1 MKKIFIIVILINLFG
16 FIPKAFSDMQWEDC
30 TEGLWGGQINR
41 MYILENEI
49 EMYSN
54 YSYSSNDSG
63 KSWTPRKYLLPFFKE
78 EEYWPITNITKY
90 KNRYLMSPYNY
101 RVDYISEDKKKLYGT
116 KTYGGPTPAYL
127 MDGFACDSSIILRF
141 YDSTLQKMRTYIT
154 QDEPQG
160 NEGNFHIVPI
170 PEENDFTD
178 TTYKRTCF
186 FINEGRI
193 IATVRREEFKPFKK
207 TYAYKFYYSTDWG
220 WSWKEIRASEVYGG
234 IMSVQYLSGKYYLFS
249 TTTIWRQDENGKYV
263 MCEDGEDGKFDYL
276 ENSFLIGYKDKIIA
290 SGLETGTHKYVLASS
305 TDGGKT
311 WERFGTSD
319 FKVKELLTI
328 GDKIIANTQS
338 FGVMIST
345 DDGQTWVESNKG
357 LYDSPNNYDASFM
370 KIWIDGNNA
379 YTVPRNL
386 NLRNTIMKSYDGG
399 RSWVK
404 KQVDT
409 SLGYCEFPN
418 YDYEYT
424 VALTKWGLYAMNR
437 GNNTT
442 YRSYDNGETWQ
453 FYSNG
458 SIFHDVRNIYERN
471 DTMFYF
477 YPDPP
482 YWIFYSLDTGRTQLI
497 YDATYRQRLPDRNG
511 HLLVVDGVYYVRDS
525 QNKLYKS
532 TDEGNN
538 WKLIESF
545 KMPNNEPTNK
555 IYWAIPSVGKLKIF
569 VTSQKG
575 GHVTKEDSLFITD
588 NFGEKWK
595 KISYPIDS
603 VTPGQWIEINGN
615 FYVLYNFYR
624 GFYIYEGYIYHT
636 SDDGETWEE
645 IAFAPERK
653 NIEILLQGG
662 DYLYANTIEG
672 LYRIY
677 SPPVSVKESK
687 TEEVILPIE
696 LYPSPARDIIYVKN
710 DYWGINE
717 VKVYDMLGRECA
729 VGRFNINQFDIS
741 NLQPGVYLAKFI
753 FPGNWSI
760 IKKFVKM

>member
-458 SIFHDVRNIYERN
+458 AIFHDKYNIYERN
-471 DTMFYF
+471 DTLFYCF
-477 YPDPP
+477 SWP
-482 YWIFYSLDTGRTQLI
+482 YENKKLIFYSLDTGKTQIL
-497 YDATYRQRLPDRNG
+497 YDSTYRHRLPDNCW
-511 HLLVVDGVYYVRDS
+511 HFTLADGVYYAL
-525 QNKLYKS
+525 NKAHKFYKS
-532 TDEGNN
+532 TDEGNHWEFVN
-538 WKLIESF
+538 QFTL
-545 KMPNNEPTNK
+545 PCADTNTK
-555 IYWAIPSVGKLKIF
+555 IFWIDLETEKIKIFLSPIPSSSHGR
-569 VTSQKG
+569 
-575 GHVTKEDSLFITD
+575 DSVFMSD
-588 NFGEKWK
+588 NFGKTWK
-595 KISYPIDS
+595 FIPYPSDTLSYGEWADL
-603 VTPGQWIEINGN
+603 NGS
-615 FYVLYNFYR
+615 LYLMSSSPQNRVFKTTD
-624 GFYIYEGYIYHT
+624 EGT
-636 SDDGETWEE
+636 TWEDITDE
-645 IAFAPERK
+645 LADKTIMDFIPA
-653 NIEILLQGG
+653 G
-662 DYLYANTIEG
+662 DYLYVSTIEG

-729 VGRFNINQFDIS
+729 VGVFNINQFDVS
-741 NLQPGVYLAKFI
+741 NLQSGVYLAKFI